1 MKREDLKRIIA
12 EELAKLRET
21 TQFDSLEIAALD
33 ANGEEGVRLI
43 WRREP
48 AVEVVEQT
56 LLAQLD
62 NPSVARLMV
71 HRGEDWVEANLPAI
85 AGDERVDYLD
95 YPEEEPRFSPEQEE
109 QDARLENPDL
119 YYGDEEE

>member
-12 EELAKLRET
+12 EELAKLREA
-21 TQFDSLEIAALD
+21 TQFDSLEVAAID

-48 AVEVVEQT
+48 PVEVAEQT

-71 HRGEDWVEANLPAI
+71 HKGKDWVEANLPAI
-85 AGDERVDYLD
+85 DDHKRVD
-95 YPEEEPRFSPEQEE
+95 YPEEPDRFSPEERE